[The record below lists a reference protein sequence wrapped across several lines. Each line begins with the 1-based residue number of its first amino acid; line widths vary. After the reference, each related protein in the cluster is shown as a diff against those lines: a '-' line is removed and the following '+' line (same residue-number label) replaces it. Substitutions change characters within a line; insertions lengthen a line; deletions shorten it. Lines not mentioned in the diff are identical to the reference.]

1 MVTQAQIVRNVHQ
14 SGANESTGTN
24 RPWLCRVFVSR
35 PYLVN
40 IGCR

>member
-1 MVTQAQIVRNVHQ
+1 MTQAQNVRNVHQ
-14 SGANESTGTN
+14 SGANESTGTD
-24 RPWLCRVFVSR
+24 RPWLCRVFDNQ

>member
-1 MVTQAQIVRNVHQ
+1 MRQAQIVRNVHQ
-14 SGANESTGTN
+14 SGAHESTSTD
-24 RPWLCRVFVSR
+24 RPWLCLVFDNR